1 MKISNNR
8 FNQTRLLSRFVLS
21 HFVPAQTAP
30 SSCSLVKRTLGW
42 RFVTELLWRSCF
54 HFFFASYLLLWWAL
68 VKRQRENSK
77 NRRVRLKTPETQ
89 TSKGRSGV
97 HLLGSLSLPP
107 RYSLLLSV
115 ENTIRAWLM
124 SKHGYWVFSASYVFV
139 IDGVFKNQ
147 KHQKNWRQ
155 KRERDPTQS
164 YYWKCCFLACF
175 LPLAYS
181 FFLVVCFQ

>member
-1 MKISNNR
+1 MRADFSLQKWKVTEKR
-8 FNQTRLLSRFVLS
+8 KKATRKLKMPPNQHASRQ
-21 HFVPAQTAP
+21 PADAGRA
-30 SSCSLVKRTLGW
+30 SLVKRTLGW

-54 HFFFASYLLLWWAL
+54 HFFFASYLFLWWAL

-115 ENTIRAWLM
+115 ENTIRAWCLDIV
-124 SKHGYWVFSASYVFV
+124 GTVFLL
-139 IDGVFKNQ
+139 GVLCGCGDKVKKN
-147 KHQKNWRQ
+147 KK
-155 KRERDPTQS
+155 
-164 YYWKCCFLACF
+164 
-175 LPLAYS
+175 
-181 FFLVVCFQ
+181 